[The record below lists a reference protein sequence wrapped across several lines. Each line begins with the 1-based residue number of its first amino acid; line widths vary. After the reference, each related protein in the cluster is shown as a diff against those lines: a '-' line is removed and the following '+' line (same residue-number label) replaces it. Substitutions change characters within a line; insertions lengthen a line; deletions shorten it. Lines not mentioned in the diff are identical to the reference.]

1 MSNAWVALV
10 VGAGIVAAV
19 LVVAWPFVSPD
30 RGAPEAALSPVD
42 RRRIELL
49 ERRDAAYAGLRDLEH
64 DHRTGKVTDEDYA
77 RERSRLRAEAAA
89 TLQALDSLDTDQLD
103 STAGDRPQAPREV

>member
-1 MSNAWVALV
+1 MSHGWVALV
-10 VGAGIVAAV
+10 VGAGIVAVV
-19 LVVAWPFVSPD
+19 LAIAWPFVSPD
-30 RGAPEAALSPVD
+30 RGAPEAALSPID

-64 DHRTGKVTDEDYA
+64 DHRTGKVTEEDYQ
-77 RERSRLRAEAAA
+77 RERRRLRDEAAA
-89 TLQALDSLDTDQLD
+89 ALQALDSLDSDQLD